1 MRLTW
6 FSAAVVAAVVRA
18 ETGQDHF
25 HCHHHLD
32 LHRHKRCQ
40 NRRHC
45 HVPIAV
51 VGAETGGEHNRIVAQ
66 TGQRESQGPIVFW
79 TNTEKT
85 EDEIADRETKFI
97 QFSFE
102 YSPLYHFG
110 CLSREKI

>member
-1 MRLTW
+1 MVLKAEFGRDHRHRNRHHHRHRHRHRHRHCYHHQA
-6 FSAAVVAAVVRA
+6 SIAVVRS
-18 ETGQDHF
+18 
-25 HCHHHLD
+25 
-32 LHRHKRCQ
+32 K
-40 NRRHC
+40 
-45 HVPIAV
+45 
-51 VGAETGGEHNRIVAQ
+51 TGGEHNRIVAQ

-85 EDEIADRETKFI
+85 EDEISDRETKFI

>member
-6 FSAAVVAAVVRA
+6 FSAADVAVDRA
-18 ETGQDHF
+18 ETGKDHF
-25 HCHHHLD
+25 HRHRHRD
-32 LHRHKRCQ
+32 LH
-40 NRRHC
+40 RHC

-85 EDEIADRETKFI
+85 EDEISDRETKFI